1 MEIFLAEIRQPLHA
15 IFFSV
20 SVYFVFICECN
31 KVFLLLQIFN
41 KQYVLFCCQA
51 WNTQS
56 ALQILSVVLEYSDSS
71 ILDYLYGIVEH
82 VSMVKPLSLP
92 ASVTALF

>member
-15 IFFSV
+15 NFFCFCIF
-20 SVYFVFICECN
+20 
-31 KVFLLLQIFN
+31 
-41 KQYVLFCCQA
+41 VLFCCQA

-82 VSMVKPLSLP
+82 VRLTKPLYQVVGPLSLI
-92 ASVTALF
+92 AESIQIGCK